1 MLVDLEQKKR
11 QYEAWLRSIDESNKT
26 EKKVNRKMFCA
37 LDIEIRPGMDDVA
50 EMLEEL
56 KDGVYISFKGKSLRH
71 YVYPRD
77 YSAHCKLS
85 PEGPTIKLSLNGSV
99 ESDYPNS
106 VPTVPEEEFEPS
118 FKASVNY
125 EVPVQQATLKSAR
138 GVLLEAAEVL
148 QSRGKERDQPNG
160 ERSMQKAVNIFNAIH
175 PEIGLTEVQGWRFM
189 QCLKLAREVQGSFR
203 EDDYLDGVGYAALK
217 AECAIAEN
225 AHVENAG
232 E

>member
-1 MLVDLEQKKR
+1 MLVDLGQKER
-11 QYEAWLRSIDESNKT
+11 QYEAWLRSLDETNKT
-26 EKKVNRKMFCA
+26 EN
-37 LDIEIRPGMDDVA
+37 
-50 EMLEEL
+50 EMSSYL
-56 KDGVYISFKGKSLRH
+56 
-71 YVYPRD
+71 P
-77 YSAHCKLS
+77 
-85 PEGPTIKLSLNGSV
+85 PPNPT
-99 ESDYPNS
+99 
-106 VPTVPEEEFEPS
+106 
-118 FKASVNY
+118 
-125 EVPVQQATLKSAR
+125 KSAR
-138 GVLLEAAEVL
+138 GILLEAADVL